1 MKVREGEAAAI
12 LFMHINS
19 LHRKVKL
26 RNTEFRS
33 SDSH

>member
-12 LFMHINS
+12 LSMHIGS

-26 RNTEFRS
+26 RNTEFGS
-33 SDSH
+33 SESH